1 MKKILCLLFV
11 LLFAVTSVFA
21 ADGLSLFGGTSLY
34 LSHIGASYR
43 EGQFEFGASYYT
55 TFPNLAIMSIVEQ
68 AQDHAGDPANI
79 APVTPSFV
87 GSALWESLILGGIV
101 SIDTSVDV
109 IPSKT
114 FDLNLGLSGCAV
126 IAPAVFGDDPL
137 TILAMCATLKT
148 GWNFNDHSGIYLGTQ
163 FPLAALV
170 IGFDEVDG
178 KRNLDYNFCS
188 IIPYDDDSFLFI
200 GYVLSIY
207 TAKIGYIY
215 HF

>member
-1 MKKILCLLFV
+1 MKKVLFLSLISLLV
-11 LLFAVTSVFA
+11 ISSAFA
-21 ADGLSLFGGTSLY
+21 ADGLSLFGGASLY

-55 TFPNLAIMSIVEQ
+55 TFPNLAILSIVEK
-68 AQDHAGDPANI
+68 AQDHARDPENVE
-79 APVTPSFV
+79 PVTPSFV
-87 GSALWESLILGGIV
+87 GGVLWESLILGGIV

-109 IPSKT
+109 IPAKS

-126 IAPAVFGDDPL
+126 IAPALFGDDPL
-137 TILAMCATLKT
+137 AILAMSATAKAT
-148 GWNFNDHSGIYLGTQ
+148 WNFNDHSGIYLGTQ